1 MGIDECASNPCG
13 TGSCTN
19 EIANYSCDC
28 TETGFRGDNCEE
40 DIDECEE
47 RNQCLGINNEICSC
61 FDNNTENCFNIPGSY
76 NCSCQPGFCGTQCQ
90 RKDPCQE
97 SKEGLCLNG
106 GQCVPS
112 CDVQPFY
119 YCACTDEWDGV
130 NCTIK
135 TSNPKDGIPANDMSS
150 QVLHL
155 LTPIVIGVIFVAFIG
170 TFLVYI
176 VSVARRKRSLQG
188 TYCPQKQEKK
198 NPCYEMMQMD
208 GIKIPPEERLI

>member
-1 MGIDECASNPCG
+1 M
-13 TGSCTN
+13 
-19 EIANYSCDC
+19 
-28 TETGFRGDNCEE
+28 
-40 DIDECEE
+40 
-47 RNQCLGINNEICSC
+47 
-61 FDNNTENCFNIPGSY
+61 
-76 NCSCQPGFCGTQCQ
+76 
-90 RKDPCQE
+90 
-97 SKEGLCLNG
+97 
-106 GQCVPS
+106 
-112 CDVQPFY
+112 
-119 YCACTDEWDGV
+119 
-130 NCTIK
+130 

-208 GIKIPPEERLI
+208 GIKIPPEERLIWAKCNT